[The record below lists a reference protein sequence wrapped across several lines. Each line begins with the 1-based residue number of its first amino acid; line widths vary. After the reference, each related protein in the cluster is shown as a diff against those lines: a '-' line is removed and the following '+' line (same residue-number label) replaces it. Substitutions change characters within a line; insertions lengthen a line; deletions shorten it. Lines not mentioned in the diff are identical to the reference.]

1 MKIYM
6 SHFLDKEQPSILD
19 EAKIE
24 NRLLSFYFLHIIGH
38 LRRNKNDHILSRS
51 RRRKRSR
58 KRK

>member
-1 MKIYM
+1 MNIYM

-38 LRRNKNDHILSRS
+38 LKNNNKEFKQWQD
-51 RRRKRSR
+51 KE
-58 KRK
+58 KK